1 MLLETFLLSF
11 REIRRNLMRS
21 ILTMLGIVIGV
32 AAVIAMV
39 TLGGGAQQK
48 VSNDI
53 SGLGKNLL
61 MVMPG
66 SQQRGPSSGG
76 AAFKIG
82 DVVALERGITG
93 LDAVAPMSTASARA
107 VYGNTNW
114 TTTVSGT
121 TNAYF
126 KARQWEL
133 ERGRIFDDA
142 EERGGRTVCLIGATV
157 RDKLFGLQDPLGAR
171 LRMGSISCEI
181 IGILTSKGSSG
192 FGNDQDDTVIMP
204 LLAFQRRISGVDDIS
219 IIFLSATSDASIDRV
234 KAGAE
239 SLLRQRRH
247 IVQGKTDDFHVQDM
261 REIAS
266 LVESTTALLTAF
278 LGAVAAISLLVGGI
292 GIMNIML
299 VSVTER
305 TREIGIRLAIGA
317 FEREVLLQF
326 LVEAGSLSLAGGVVG
341 IIVGLTISAVAA
353 PMVGIPFVL
362 NLWIIGTAFVF
373 SAAVG
378 VVFGYFPARNAARL
392 DPIEALRYE

>member
-61 MVMPG
+61 MVLPG

-76 AAFKIG
+76 AAFKAG
-82 DVVALERGITG
+82 DVVAIERGIDG

-157 RDKLFGLQDPLGAR
+157 RDKL
-171 LRMGSISCEI
+171 
-181 IGILTSKGSSG
+181 
-192 FGNDQDDTVIMP
+192 
-204 LLAFQRRISGVDDIS
+204 
-219 IIFLSATSDASIDRV
+219 
-234 KAGAE
+234 
-239 SLLRQRRH
+239 
-247 IVQGKTDDFHVQDM
+247 
-261 REIAS
+261 
-266 LVESTTALLTAF
+266 
-278 LGAVAAISLLVGGI
+278 
-292 GIMNIML
+292 
-299 VSVTER
+299 
-305 TREIGIRLAIGA
+305 
-317 FEREVLLQF
+317 
-326 LVEAGSLSLAGGVVG
+326 
-341 IIVGLTISAVAA
+341 
-353 PMVGIPFVL
+353 
-362 NLWIIGTAFVF
+362 
-373 SAAVG
+373 
-378 VVFGYFPARNAARL
+378 
-392 DPIEALRYE
+392 